1 MFGKLDRPPDIAA
14 VTARSEAAYSVIM
27 LMAIAVLVELF
38 TSEGCSSCPPADAL
52 LKELQDKPV
61 VAGAQLV
68 VLSEH
73 VDYWNSLGWRD
84 PFSSEQFTERQ
95 SQYGSRSYTP
105 EAVIDGGA
113 GVVGSDR
120 GEITAAVSRAMSA
133 PHGIVTLRRS
143 ASAVKPAG
151 KPAVQPAAQPA
162 VQIVVAK
169 LPPHEPADVL
179 LALVEDGIVSE
190 VARGENA
197 GRTLPHTAVVRTLR
211 VIGEAGAAGWSGEVP
226 LDATAA
232 APGAKNLRPVV
243 FVQERKSRKVIA
255 SGL

>member
-1 MFGKLDRPPDIAA
+1 
-14 VTARSEAAYSVIM
+14 M
-27 LMAIAVLVELF
+27 LMAIAVLLELF

-52 LKELQDKPV
+52 LKQLQDKPV

-84 PFSSEQFTERQ
+84 PFSSEQFSERQ
-95 SQYGSRSYTP
+95 SQYGGRSYTP
-105 EAVIDGGA
+105 QAVIDGGA

-120 GEITAAVSRAMSA
+120 GEIEAAVGRAMSA
-133 PHGIVTLRRS
+133 PHGIVTLGRS
-143 ASAVKPAG
+143 ASSAKPAVKPTL
-151 KPAVQPAAQPA
+151 K
-162 VQIVVAK
+162 IVVAK
-169 LPPHEPADVL
+169 LPPHQPADVL

-197 GRTLPHTAVVRTLR
+197 GRTLAHTAVVRTLR
-211 VIGEAGAAGWSGEVP
+211 VVGEAGAAGWSGEAP
-226 LDATAA
+226 LDAAV
-232 APGAKNLRPVV
+232 PGANNLRPVV

>member
-1 MFGKLDRPPDIAA
+1 
-14 VTARSEAAYSVIM
+14 M
-27 LMAIAVLVELF
+27 LLAIAVLLELF

-52 LKELQDKPV
+52 LKDFQDSTA

-84 PFSSEQFTERQ
+84 PFSSEQFSERQ
-95 SQYGSRSYTP
+95 SQYGSRIYTP
-105 EAVIDGGA
+105 EVVIDGGA

-120 GEITAAVSRAMSA
+120 GEIEAAVGRAVSA
-133 PHGIVTLRRS
+133 PHGIVTLGRS
-143 ASAVKPAG
+143 ASGAKPAVKPTLRID
-151 KPAVQPAAQPA
+151 
-162 VQIVVAK
+162 IVK

-190 VARGENA
+190 VKRGENA

-211 VIGEAGAAGWSGEVP
+211 VVGEAGAAGWSGEVP
-226 LDATAA
+226 LEAKADV
-232 APGAKNLRPVV
+232 PGAKDLRPVV

-255 SGL
+255 SGR

>member
-1 MFGKLDRPPDIAA
+1 
-14 VTARSEAAYSVIM
+14 M
-27 LMAIAVLVELF
+27 LMAIAVLLELF

-52 LKELQDKPV
+52 LKDFQQTPA

-84 PFSSEQFTERQ
+84 PFSSEQFSERQ
-95 SQYGSRSYTP
+95 SQYGSRIYTP

-120 GEITAAVSRAMSA
+120 GEIAAAVGRAMSA
-133 PHGIVTLRRS
+133 PHGIVTLGQS
-143 ASAVKPAG
+143 ASAVKPAL
-151 KPAVQPAAQPA
+151 K
-162 VQIVVAK
+162 IDVAK

-190 VARGENA
+190 VTRGENA
-197 GRTLPHTAVVRTLR
+197 GRKLPHTAVVRTLR
-211 VIGEAGAAGWSGEVP
+211 VVGEAGAAGWSGEVP
-226 LDATAA
+226 LDAKAA
-232 APGAKNLRPVV
+232 VPGAKSLRPVV

>member
-1 MFGKLDRPPDIAA
+1 MIGKLDRPPDIAA
-14 VTARSEAAYSVIM
+14 VTARPREAYSVIM
-27 LMAIAVLVELF
+27 LMAIAVLLELF

-95 SQYGSRSYTP
+95 SQYGSRTYTP

-120 GEITAAVSRAMSA
+120 AEIEAAVGRAMSA

-143 ASAVKPAG
+143 ASAVKPAV
-151 KPAVQPAAQPA
+151 KATLKIDVE
-162 VQIVVAK
+162 K
-169 LPPHEPADVL
+169 LPPHEAADVL

-197 GRTLPHTAVVRTLR
+197 GRKLPHTAVVRTLR

-226 LDATAA
+226 LDVTAA
-232 APGAKNLRPVV
+232 VPGAKNLRPVV
-243 FVQERKSRKVIA
+243 FVQERKSHKVIA